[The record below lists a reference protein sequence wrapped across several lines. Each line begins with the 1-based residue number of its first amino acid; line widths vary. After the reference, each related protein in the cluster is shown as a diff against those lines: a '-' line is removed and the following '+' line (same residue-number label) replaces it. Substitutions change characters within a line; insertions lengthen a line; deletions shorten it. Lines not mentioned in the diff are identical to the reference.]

1 MCKQRVEPALR
12 HAQTPVPIYPMLG
25 TWKHVPLQLLEMRGA
40 THETYRQEPDAE
52 NIELCKTYFKR
63 MSSVSQILEM
73 GHLGRVGTGW
83 QRVLRIAGDRKGS
96 ESAGR
101 REKCRQV
108 YQGLSP
114 ISEKFTIAAACKA
127 GSVVKPEQLK
137 DMQAHAREQ
146 IKAATGKDIQ
156 KPLSFVVG
164 SGFEKDKITGA
175 LAAGVVKMS
184 VEIDAQGAC
193 WEGLQKFYKAQE
205 GSPQAED
212 KPLKYYGRIS
222 PPPNLPADVL
232 AELKETATKLCAP
245 GKGFLAADESA
256 GPWLRAGH
264 AEAAKIPDVIENR
277 AAYRSMCFSTPGLSE
292 HISGVILHWE
302 TLFQDDAD
310 GKPMVDIITG
320 NGMVPGIKVDKA
332 YDKKGMWGTEVGPLG
347 HPEVS
352 TKGLDDLQER
362 CAQAYKKGARFA
374 KWRNVLQLDPK
385 KGLPSKLA
393 IMDTVHTLARYAS
406 ICQSERLVPI
416 VEPEIVPNG
425 DHDIEYCRKMTEIVL
440 AAQFKALADHRVYL
454 EGAVLKPNMV
464 KNGLKGPKADAETI
478 AKLTV
483 QTLLRT
489 VPVAMPGIFF
499 LSGETALNEDNEEEA
514 TVNLSTMHKLFPKLP
529 WHLSFSYGKALQKTC
544 IVTWLGKPENKEAA
558 QKALKARSNANM
570 DAVFGK
576 YVKGSC
582 PSVGTDGN
590 VLQAAGPY

>member
-1 MCKQRVEPALR
+1 MA
-12 HAQTPVPIYPMLG
+12 
-25 TWKHVPLQLLEMRGA
+25 
-40 THETYRQEPDAE
+40 
-52 NIELCKTYFKR
+52 
-63 MSSVSQILEM
+63 
-73 GHLGRVGTGW
+73 
-83 QRVLRIAGDRKGS
+83 
-96 ESAGR
+96 
-101 REKCRQV
+101 
-108 YQGLSP
+108 
-114 ISEKFTIAAACKA
+114 
-127 GSVVKPEQLK
+127 
-137 DMQAHAREQ
+137 
-146 IKAATGKDIQ
+146 
-156 KPLSFVVG
+156 
-164 SGFEKDKITGA
+164 
-175 LAAGVVKMS
+175 
-184 VEIDAQGAC
+184 
-193 WEGLQKFYKAQE
+193 
-205 GSPQAED
+205 
-212 KPLKYYGRIS
+212 
-222 PPPNLPADVL
+222 NLPADVL

-310 GKPMVDIITG
+310 GKSMVDIITG
-320 NGMVPGIKVDKA
+320 NGMIPGIKVDKA

-385 KGLPSKLA
+385 KGLPSNLA

-425 DHDIEYCRKMTEIVL
+425 DHDIDYCCKMTEIVL
-440 AAQFKALADHRVYL
+440 AAQFKALADHHIYL

-464 KNGLKGPKADAETI
+464 KNGLKGAKADAETI

-514 TVNLSTMHKLFPKLP
+514 TINLSTMHKLYPNLP

-544 IVTWLGKPENKEAA
+544 IVTWLGKPENKAAA

-582 PSVGTDGN
+582 ASVGTDGN
-590 VLQAAGPY
+590 VMQAAGPY